1 MLEVKAKRI
10 LIAVCAAQFFLPFMM
25 AGVNSALPPIG
36 MDTLASAK
44 ELSLLTTFYALGLAT
59 FQLTTG
65 RMGDIWGRKRMF
77 LWGLGIFIITSALIG
92 FTNSILFMQALRF
105 VQGAG
110 AAMFAA
116 SGLAILA
123 TVAPDGQRG
132 KYIGFSA
139 AVVYAGIACG
149 PPVAGFITGG
159 IGWRWIFFANAIA
172 ASIAWAFMFCSVR
185 EEWYEGKGEPFDWRG
200 GFIYGAGMASL
211 AIGSTILQE
220 LPLKGVLLLCIG
232 LGLLVIYVM
241 LESRTKYPLL
251 DINLLLKNRVFALSS
266 LAAFVNYSASFGM
279 ILFFSIYLQV
289 VRGMSVTDAGLFL
302 SLQFVVQA
310 GATPLAS
317 RLADRHGPGR
327 ISAVGIGLCGLG
339 LCACAFLGRE
349 SNLMFF
355 VIAQI
360 MLGLSMSFFAAPN
373 TTVMLESVDRA
384 HVGQAASFV
393 GTMRT
398 CGALVNTTI
407 ISMTLGYF
415 LGNSPVTVD
424 NIDEFLMSMRVD
436 LMLFGIFNLAAIG
449 CALGRERT
457 KVTS

>member
-1 MLEVKAKRI
+1 MLKTKSQNI
-10 LIAVCAAQFFLPFMM
+10 LVVVCAAQFFLPFMM

-36 MDTLASAK
+36 QDTLASAK

-65 RMGDIWGRKRMF
+65 RMGDIWGRRRIF
-77 LWGLGIFIITSALIG
+77 LIGLGIFILSSVCIG
-92 FTNSILFMQALRF
+92 MSNNIMLMQGFRF
-105 VQGAG
+105 IQGTG

-123 TVAPDGQRG
+123 TVAPDGKRG
-132 KYIGFSA
+132 QYIGFSA

-149 PPVAGFITGG
+149 PPVAGFIAGS
-159 IGWRWIFFANAIA
+159 IGWRWIFYSNAIA
-172 ASIAWAFMFCSVR
+172 ATIAWVLMCFTVKD
-185 EEWYEGKGEPFDWRG
+185 EWYEGKGEPFDWRG
-200 GFIYGAGMASL
+200 GFLYGAGMATL
-211 AIGSTILQE
+211 AIGSTILQD
-220 LPLKGVLLLCIG
+220 LPIKGILLLCTG
-232 LGLLVIYVM
+232 LGLLIIYVM
-241 LESRTKYPLL
+241 LESRTQYPLL

-279 ILFFSIYLQV
+279 ILFFSLYLQV
-289 VRGMSVTDAGLFL
+289 VRGMSVNDAGLFL
-302 SLQFVVQA
+302 ALQFVVQA
-310 GATPLAS
+310 LATPLAS
-317 RLADRHGPGR
+317 RLADSHGPGR
-327 ISAVGIGLCGLG
+327 ISAIGIGLCGLG
-339 LCACAFLGRE
+339 LCACAFLGRD
-349 SNLMFF
+349 SHLIFF

-360 MLGLSMSFFAAPN
+360 ILGLSMSFFAAPN

-415 LGNSPVTVD
+415 LGNAPVSVD

-436 LMLFGIFNLAAIG
+436 LILFGIFNIAAIG
-449 CALGRERT
+449 CALGRERI
-457 KVTS
+457 KEA

>member
-1 MLEVKAKRI
+1 MLKTKAQSI
-10 LIAVCAAQFFLPFMM
+10 LIVVCAAQFLLPFMM

-36 MDTLASAK
+36 MDTNASAK

-65 RMGDIWGRKRMF
+65 RMGDIWGRRRIF
-77 LWGLGIFIITSALIG
+77 LCGLGVFCLTSVLIG
-92 FTNSILFMQALRF
+92 ISSNILFMQALRF

-123 TVAPDGQRG
+123 TVAPEGKRGQ
-132 KYIGFSA
+132 YIGFSA

-149 PPVAGFITGG
+149 PPVAGLITGS
-159 IGWRWIFFANAIA
+159 IGWRWIFLSNAIA
-172 ASIAWAFMFCSVR
+172 AFAAWALMFFRVR

-200 GFIYGAGMASL
+200 GFLYGSGMATL
-211 AIGSTILQE
+211 AIGSTILQG
-220 LPLKGVLLLCIG
+220 LPLKGLLLLGIGIG
-232 LGLLVIYVM
+232 LLITYIVH
-241 LESRTKYPLL
+241 ESRTKYPLL

-279 ILFFSIYLQV
+279 ILFFSLYLQV
-289 VRGMSVTDAGLFL
+289 VRGMSVRDSGLL
-302 SLQFVVQA
+302 LALQFIVQA
-310 GATPLAS
+310 GATPIAS

-327 ISAVGIGLCGLG
+327 ISAIGIGLCGLG
-339 LCACAFLGRE
+339 LCACAFLGRD
-349 SNLMFF
+349 SHLIFF
-355 VIAQI
+355 IIAQVI
-360 MLGLSMSFFAAPN
+360 LGLSMSFFAAPN

-424 NIDEFLMSMRVD
+424 NIDAFLMSMRVD
-436 LMLFGIFNLAAIG
+436 LMLFGVFNLAAIG
-449 CALGRERT
+449 CALGRERVKIT
-457 KVTS
+457 N